1 MIDFGSFDTM
11 ENRNLTIN
19 NDRKNIS
26 DIILYIIILCILFH
40 FILTF
45 KPVICSHRKP
55 PFF

>member
-1 MIDFGSFDTM
+1 MIDFASFDTM